1 MTATQQRTLKT
12 KNQGGGPEF
21 TGRVKG
27 AACGGGGSRGQR
39 TDFLIMSLELLFDFF
54 E

>member
-1 MTATQQRTLKT
+1 MTATQQRMLKT

-27 AACGGGGSRGQR
+27 AACGGEGGSGGDL
-39 TDFLIMSLELLFDFF
+39 TF
-54 E
+54 